1 MYMYITPVVSY
12 RLAPEHPYPAA
23 FQDCEVATRYFL
35 KNAHKF
41 GVDPS
46 RVAVVGKE
54 WLYGSPYDCFF
65 WWVNVAMAIIIGTS
79 ILVSLTQV
87 TATHLKIGYP

>member
-1 MYMYITPVVSY
+1 MLSIDPRTNHLLQSVVSY

-46 RVAVVGKE
+46 RVAVMGE
-54 WLYGSPYDCFF
+54 L
-65 WWVNVAMAIIIGTS
+65 
-79 ILVSLTQV
+79 
-87 TATHLKIGYP
+87 